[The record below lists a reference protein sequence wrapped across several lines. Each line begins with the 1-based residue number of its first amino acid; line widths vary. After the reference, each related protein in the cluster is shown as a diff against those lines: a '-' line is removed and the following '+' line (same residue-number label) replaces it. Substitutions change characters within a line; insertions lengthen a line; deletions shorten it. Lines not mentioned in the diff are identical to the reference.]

1 MRLDGRTGKPIEKPR
16 QLTKWSGFCM
26 SALSETSNGKNLAF
40 LKWAGKDTSFV
51 ADLTDGGTHIRNHR
65 HFPLSESSD
74 GAGGWTPDS
83 KAILFSSN
91 RSGHTE
97 IYRQFLDHDIAEPVV
112 TKGYGRNPQVTP
124 DGKNLLYLGRT
135 EDGVPITK
143 GPQAVMLVPLIGGTP
158 RRLFTARSN
167 SLITC
172 GRSASAQ
179 CVVGEPTDDEKEL
192 IVTTIDP
199 TAGRGR
205 ELFRF
210 PLISNEENWF
220 LDMSPDGTRLA
231 VTQTPVGPIHILSLS
246 GKPQTQ
252 FGVKGWTNLESF
264 FWAADGNGLFVTAG
278 VRNGKD
284 ILYVDFQ
291 GNAHLLWEN
300 SGGSGETEARPSPD
314 GRHLAFNGWTTS
326 GNIWLME
333 NF

>member
-1 MRLDGRTGKPIEKPR
+1 
-16 QLTKWSGFCM
+16 
-26 SALSETSNGKNLAF
+26 
-40 LKWAGKDTSFV
+40 
-51 ADLTDGGTHIRNHR
+51 
-65 HFPLSESSD
+65 
-74 GAGGWTPDS
+74 
-83 KAILFSSN
+83 
-91 RSGHTE
+91 
-97 IYRQFLDHDIAEPVV
+97 
-112 TKGYGRNPQVTP
+112 
-124 DGKNLLYLGRT
+124 
-135 EDGVPITK
+135 
-143 GPQAVMLVPLIGGTP
+143 MLVPLSGGTP
-158 RRLFTARSN
+158 LRLFKARAN

-172 GRSASAQ
+172 GSASAQ
-179 CVVGEPTDDEKEL
+179 CVIGEPTDDGKEL
-192 IVTTIDP
+192 IVTSIDP

-210 PLISNEENWF
+210 ALIVNEDNWF
-220 LDMSPDGTRLA
+220 LDMSPDGSRLA
-231 VTQTPVGPIHILSLS
+231 FTQTPVGPIHILSLS

-314 GRHLAFNGWTTS
+314 GRHLAFNSWTTS
-326 GNIWLME
+326 GHIWLME